1 MYQDLK
7 QHFWWRY
14 MKNDIVDY
22 VSQCLTCQK
31 IKAVHKRPA
40 GKLQPLD
47 VLKWK
52 WEHIT
57 MDFVVGLPK
66 TREGYDAVSIIF
78 DQLTKSAN
86 FMLIKVTYTL
96 EKLAELCVPNIVR
109 LHGIPLS
116 IISDRDS
123 RSTSTFWKSVQ
134 EAMGSELRFSTSFH
148 PQTDGQSEDTIQTL
162 ENILGVCDGF

>member
-1 MYQDLK
+1 
-7 QHFWWRY
+7 
-14 MKNDIVDY
+14 
-22 VSQCLTCQK
+22 
-31 IKAVHKRPA
+31 
-40 GKLQPLD
+40 
-47 VLKWK
+47 
-52 WEHIT
+52 